1 MKKPFSSE
9 LVYQLFSLLV
19 IIIIVHAVYV
29 TVIRPTA
36 QVELELQAEQ
46 INLDRN
52 FVPKRSVY
60 VLVRDYEQEAC
71 FILMLWALV
80 IMGHKAAR
88 LFRERGMLE
97 LDILHAKE
105 GIKFLPQDMHRLSR
119 QIQSL
124 PSDQQDYLLPRALL
138 TALHRFGSTQNVQDV
153 SSATGTVC
161 ESESERLDSE
171 LSIIRYTTWAIPSIG
186 FLGTVRGIGDA
197 LGQAH
202 KAVEGDIAGVT
213 ESLGVAFNST
223 LIALCISIVL
233 MFVVHQLQR
242 LQERLILDAQNYCND
257 HLIRH
262 LQAK

>member
-9 LVYQLFSLLV
+9 FVYQTFSLLV
-19 IIIIVHAVYV
+19 ILILVHAVYV
-29 TVIRPTA
+29 TVIRPNA
-36 QVELELQAEQ
+36 QAELELVAEQ

-52 FVPKRSVY
+52 YVPKRSVY

-80 IMGHKAAR
+80 IMGRKASR
-88 LFRERGMLE
+88 LLRERGMLD

-124 PSDQQDYLLPRALL
+124 PAGQQDYLLPRALL
-138 TALHRFGSTQNVQDV
+138 MALHRFGSTQNVQDV
-153 SSATGTVC
+153 SFATSTVC

-233 MFVVHQLQR
+233 MFVVHQLQL
-242 LQERLILDAQNYCND
+242 LQERLILDTQNYCND